1 MSETR
6 GYDISYNVDMIL
18 HKTIFYICIKRTYI
32 KRNRYPI
39 TAKQIIPLE
48 IHVENFFNLLEK
60 FIDPLKNF

>member
-1 MSETR
+1 MSETH

-18 HKTIFYICIKRTYI
+18 HKTIFYICI